1 LKQEV
6 VKTKSVAMK
15 NLFKVNYLILFI
27 FLTTSINIIAQTTA
41 KAGSVALI
49 DSYMFQDEKAGI
61 KKLLDLQNNLS
72 NEFKPRREELES
84 MQNKLTTLKKQLD
97 QNTTANAAR
106 QKMVEEGENLE
117 RSLRQKSQDYDDQI
131 KRRYQTLM
139 SPVQQQ
145 IGAQIKTWCS
155 QKGYIALIDV
165 SKDNNGLILWMNDQE
180 VASLTTE
187 LIKYLNTV
195 L

>member
-1 LKQEV
+1 
-6 VKTKSVAMK
+6 MK

-27 FLTTSINIIAQTTA
+27 FLTTSINITAQTAA

-97 QNTTANAAR
+97 QNTTATAAR